1 MASSMGRAFRQAVR
15 QHAPLQIIGCTTAY
29 TGMLAQRAGA
39 KALYVSGSGVA
50 TASHGLPDLGITNL
64 NDVVEDVRRLSSCTT
79 LPILVDVDTGF
90 GSAFGI
96 ARTVNELER
105 AGAAAIHIEDQEAN
119 KRCGHRPNKTIV
131 DVDEMCDRI
140 RAAVDARSDPDF
152 VIMARTDALANE
164 GLDGAVKRAQAY
176 IDAGADMLFPEAFT
190 KLEQYAVLQK
200 HFPDTPYLAN
210 ITEFGA
216 TPLFSTKDLGNVGV
230 SMVLYPLSIHRA
242 QASAAIKVAESI
254 INQGHQKNV
263 VDMMQTRDELY
274 EALDYRRYEDYIDS
288 LSARRKPSE
297 K

>member
-1 MASSMGRAFRQAVR
+1 MGRAFRQAVR

-64 NDVVEDVRRLSSCTT
+64 NDVVEDVRRLSRSEHAHRSPETFLALTGPDSCTT

-152 VIMARTDALANE
+152 
-164 GLDGAVKRAQAY
+164 GLGTTLSRST
-176 IDAGADMLFPEAFT
+176 IEA
-190 KLEQYAVLQK
+190 
-200 HFPDTPYLAN
+200 
-210 ITEFGA
+210 
-216 TPLFSTKDLGNVGV
+216 
-230 SMVLYPLSIHRA
+230 
-242 QASAAIKVAESI
+242 
-254 INQGHQKNV
+254 
-263 VDMMQTRDELY
+263 
-274 EALDYRRYEDYIDS
+274 
-288 LSARRKPSE
+288 
-297 K
+297 